1 MWEEVK
7 IGKLRD
13 LCTGVVHKIEF
24 ITEKKH
30 KKSFYLL
37 VS

>member
-13 LCTGVVHKIEF
+13 LCTGVHKIEF

-37 VS
+37 LF